1 MSFPEVKRTLQGLL
15 EEHIESMLD
24 DDEDLPPDVVL
35 PNTEAEFSE
44 IDLFYVVVPS
54 TVRR

>member
-1 MSFPEVKRTLQGLL
+1 MSFLEVKRTLQGLL